1 MFIAKLVCCYHKLTA
16 FLIQYLLLLINI
28 IGIILNIIGLII
40 IKWEYISSGIK
51 FIYVI
56 CFLIYIL
63 STFCICILIFFRQK
77 KTINKR
83 NNKISIKIS
92 ITNIILSLI
101 GIFFSIIC
109 LIVGWIQ
116 YNDSNVKGWNKF
128 FMFLFLGGN
137 LRMITFVFSFW
148 IAILIRLIKKTN
160 GAYIEK
166 EVEPI
171 SNISTS
177 TISDNR
183 DVKVSYGIRE
193 LNLK

>member
-1 MFIAKLVCCYHKLTA
+1 MLFA
-16 FLIQYLLLLINI
+16 
-28 IGIILNIIGLII
+28 
-40 IKWEYISSGIK
+40 
-51 FIYVI
+51 FIY
-56 CFLIYIL
+56 IYIQ
-63 STFCICILIFFRQK
+63 TFCICILIFFRQK

-109 LIVGWIQ
+109 LIAGWIQ
-116 YNDSNVKGWNKF
+116 YNDSNIKGWNKF
-128 FMFLFLGGN
+128 FMFLCLGGN